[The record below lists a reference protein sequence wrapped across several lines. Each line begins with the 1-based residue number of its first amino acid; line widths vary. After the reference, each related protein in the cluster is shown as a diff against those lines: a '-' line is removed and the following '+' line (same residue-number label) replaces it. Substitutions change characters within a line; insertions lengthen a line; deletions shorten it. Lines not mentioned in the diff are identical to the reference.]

1 MIKEIQLEKELTKP
15 LYLQLYSQIKG
26 LIEEGKLQAH
36 DKLPSIRKLA
46 KGLQVNT
53 VTVVNGYN
61 VLEEE
66 GLVYKKVGS
75 GTFIMPNEQIKDKII
90 PGEGQAD
97 DSELKKEDEEV
108 INFGTVAPSPSLFP
122 IQAFKRL
129 LNQVLDRDQG
139 YAFGYQKSQGYLPL
153 RESIAQYVENY
164 QIEIG
169 AEQIQIVSGAQ
180 QGLDVLAKTF
190 LDYGDTVFVE
200 RPTYPGAISAFKSR
214 KVELIDIPL
223 EKDGLNLEELEVLLK
238 RYKPKFLYLMPNFQ
252 NPTGYSY
259 SLKKKKEL
267 LKLADQYELLIIEDD
282 CVSDL
287 NYLGQPRKSL
297 KALDTED
304 KVVYLKSFSKLYM
317 PGLRLA
323 FMIIPSS
330 YCEDI
335 LVSKYLSDIFTDGLV
350 QRVLDL
356 YLRREDWQEQLN
368 CLKEKY
374 SQRYQ
379 VMITA
384 LKEYLPPNVD
394 YIEPEGGLNL
404 WLKLPQQVSATKLHK
419 VLRKDGVNIAPGALF
434 YHTKPHKNRIRL
446 SIAAVTCQQIEEGI
460 QQLGQRIREELKEEG
475 DYRFDESMMPL
486 V

>member
-1 MIKEIQLEKELTKP
+1 MIKTIQLEKELTKP
-15 LYLQLYSQIKG
+15 LYLQLYSQIKR
-26 LIEEGKLQAH
+26 LIEERKLQAH
-36 DKLPSIRKLA
+36 DKLPSIRRLA
-46 KGLQVNT
+46 EELQVNT
-53 VTVVNGYN
+53 VTIVNGYN

-75 GTFIMPNEQIKDKII
+75 GTFVMPNEEIKDKLE
-90 PGEGQAD
+90 PSKEESD
-97 DSELKKEDEEV
+97 ELELKKREGI

-122 IQAFKRL
+122 IQSFKRL

-153 RESIAQYVENY
+153 RESIAQYVEKY

-169 AEQIQIVSGAQ
+169 SEQIQIVSGAQ

-214 KVELIDIPL
+214 KVELIDIPI
-223 EKDGLNLEELEVLLK
+223 EKDGLNLKKLEKLLK

-259 SLKKKKEL
+259 SLDKKKEL
-267 LKLADQYELLIIEDD
+267 LNLADQYELLIIEDD

-287 NYLGQPRKSL
+287 SYLGQPRKSL
-297 KALDTED
+297 KALDMED
-304 KVVYLKSFSKLYM
+304 KVIYLKSFSKLYM

-335 LVSKYLSDIFTDGLV
+335 LLSKYLSDIFTDGLV

-356 YLRREDWQEQLN
+356 YFRKEDWQEQLN

-384 LKEYLPPNVD
+384 LKKYLPSDID

-404 WLKLPQQVSATKLHK
+404 WLKLPQQISVSKLHK
-419 VLRKDGVNIAPGALF
+419 TLRKDGVNIAPGALF
-434 YHTKPHKNRIRL
+434 YHTKPRKNRIRL
-446 SIAAVTCQQIEEGI
+446 SIAAVTCQQIETGI
-460 QQLGQRIREELKEEG
+460 QRLGQRLKEELEEEK
-475 DYRFDESMMPL
+475 DYRFDDSLMPL

>member
-1 MIKEIQLEKELTKP
+1 MIESLHLEKEIKKP
-15 LYLQLYSQIKG
+15 LYLQLSSQLKN
-26 LIEEGKLQAH
+26 LIEAGQLQPH
-36 DKLPSIRKLA
+36 SKLPSIRQLA
-46 KGLQVNT
+46 KKLSVNN
-53 VTVVNGYN
+53 VTVVNAYN

-75 GTFIMPNEQIKDKII
+75 GTFVLPSKQI
-90 PGEGQAD
+90 
-97 DSELKKEDEEV
+97 EDEVISGENGVDTLPSERKMDV

-122 IQAFKRL
+122 VQVFKRL

-164 QIEIG
+164 QIETDS
-169 AEQIQIVSGAQ
+169 EQIQIVSGAQ

-200 RPTYPGAISAFKSR
+200 RPTYPGAISAFRSR

-223 EKDGLNLEELEVLLK
+223 EKDGLDLEKLEVMLK
-238 RYKPKFLYLMPNFQ
+238 RYQPKFLYLMPNFQ

-259 SLKKKKEL
+259 SLAKKKEL
-267 LKLADQYELLIIEDD
+267 LELATQYELLIIEDD

-297 KALDTED
+297 KSLDTED
-304 KVVYLKSFSKLYM
+304 NVVYLKSFSKIYM

-356 YLRREDWQEQLN
+356 YFRNEDWQEQLS

-379 VMITA
+379 VMVTA
-384 LKEYLPPNVD
+384 LEDYLPQSVD
-394 YIEPEGGLNL
+394 YIEPQGGLNL
-404 WLKLPQQVSATKLHK
+404 WLKLPQQISATKMYE
-419 VLRKDGVNIAPGALF
+419 VLREDGINIAPGALF
-434 YHTKPHKNRIRL
+434 YHTKPQKNRIRL
-446 SIAAVTCQQIEEGI
+446 SIAAVTCQQIEQGVKQI
-460 QQLGQRIREELKEEG
+460 GLRLKEELKQDR
-475 DYRFDESMMPL
+475 DYRFDDSLMPL